1 MSNQQT
7 NNNRVTYK
15 FPTEYGSYTWCEISV
30 LLERKTNDKGYEE
43 PNSALLLTIGEMDE
57 KTGRRKFDAKKTISL
72 TLQEAVNIR
81 EIVRA
86 LNYGFETAA
95 AVMTSIYSKQ
105 MKQKKNNKGDLCVA
119 FYHTNPKTKKGTTI
133 NVCITKD
140 NGIRISINP
149 IEESDLNLYYSFR
162 FGPERRNVLL
172 AYLDKAIDLM
182 LSNTY
187 T

>member
-43 PNSALLLTIGEMDE
+43 PNSVLLLTIGLKD
-57 KTGRRKFDAKKTISL
+57 KDTGRRNFDSKITVSL
-72 TLQEAVNIR
+72 MLNEIVNIR

-86 LNYGFETAA
+86 LNYGYDTALS
-95 AVMTSIYSKQ
+95 VMTSIYGKSVSQ
-105 MKQKKNNKGDLCVA
+105 NNKNEHCIL
-119 FYHTNPKTKKGTTI
+119 FHHINPRTNKGVNI

-140 NGIRISINP
+140 NGIRISAGYD
-149 IEESDLNLYYSFR
+149 SKSGKDKQYYSFK
-162 FGPERRNVLL
+162 FSFNRRNVLL